1 MQALEVTGKIDDD
14 GFLKIDKPLVV
25 KNRSVKIIILLP
37 EDDIMDDA
45 LWLRGL
51 SSNPAFDFLNEPE
64 ENIYAPADD
73 KPFRPDE
80 I

>member
-1 MQALEVTGKIDDD
+1 MQALEITGKIDNN
-14 GFLKIDKPLVV
+14 GFLKIDKPLAV
-25 KNRSVKIIILLP
+25 KNRSVKIIILMQ

-64 ENIYAPADD
+64 ENIYTLADG

>member
-1 MQALEVTGKIDDD
+1 MQALEVTGKIDKD

-25 KNRSVKIIILLP
+25 KNRNVKIIILLQ

-64 ENIYAPADD
+64 ENIYTPADG
-73 KPFRPDE
+73 KPFLSN
-80 I
+80 